1 MVIWQAMKRSEI
13 PAFENKKVYD
23 CIFLNHFFCGKRLEK
38 ENFCNFAARLDKKA
52 IVVNQ

>member
-23 CIFLNHFFCGKRLEK
+23 CIFLNHFFAEK
-38 ENFCNFAARLDKKA
+38 GWKKKNFVILQP
-52 IVVNQ
+52 V